1 MPRADGRFSM
11 YARVSTIKMDAGDI
25 DSSVRH
31 FEEVTLPEARKLPGF
46 EGATLLVGR
55 EKGVSESLTYQ
66 SSRQDLDASAEA
78 ATRLRTGLMNKAEGA
93 ELVSVEIFEV
103 AVDVTGSED

>member
-1 MPRADGRFSM
+1 M
-11 YARVSTIKMDAGDI
+11 YARVSTIKMGAGQI

-46 EGATLLVGR
+46 EGATLLVNR
-55 EKGVSESLTYQ
+55 DKGITRALTFW
-66 SSRQDLDASAEA
+66 SSREDLDASAEA
-78 ATRLRTGLMNKAEGA
+78 ATRLRTRLMQGADGA

-103 AVDVTGSED
+103 AVDVTG